1 MSRPMVTDSLCDL
14 VHERP
19 LLLMTAAGALG
30 IVLGGVFFSRLGR
43 ILFVASV
50 GYIANELWNREGRL
64 GIDQVVDRLPR

>member
-1 MSRPMVTDSLCDL
+1 
-14 VHERP
+14 
-19 LLLMTAAGALG
+19 MTAAGALG

-43 ILFVASV
+43 LLFVASV